1 MTLNGA
7 LRFNRYIVECK
18 FEPSGHGEIADFDL
32 IDTEWNVNIPVA
44 RNSKVKS
51 ADLIDT

>member
-18 FEPSGHGEIADFDL
+18 LKSYTLLPSY
-32 IDTEWNVNIPVA
+32 VA
-44 RNSKVKS
+44 RFNRYIVECKS
-51 ADLIDT
+51 EGTDYTNRYLEI